1 MAQKA
6 WLLLQSAGQLIN
18 QWSGLSPKGLVQ
30 WPLYTFGDNWTLA
43 FGPPILRDEKTL
55 RFIDERGTCG
65 SQVINGIVAYVPLI
79 LCS

>member
-1 MAQKA
+1 M
-6 WLLLQSAGQLIN
+6 
-18 QWSGLSPKGLVQ
+18 Q

-43 FGPPILRDEKTL
+43 FGPSVLRDEKTL